1 MVVLAEVLALM
12 CMSANKGEDASMW
25 LSSVTGVSSYGSS
38 RAMRI
43 GHSHSVVVVV
53 VVVVVVAVAVAGT
66 SSGRLVD

>member
-1 MVVLAEVLALM
+1 LVVLAEVLALM

-53 VVVVVVAVAVAGT
+53 VVVVVAVAVAGT